1 MRGAENRPGG
11 RLACRRHRSRAP
23 FLFPKGGKGKN
34 PVFAGEQNGIGRVAQ
49 NRDQNENTHYP
60 QAVEKHFV
68 MFINV
73 LIFMKYFSILQ
84 PVDIL

>member
-1 MRGAENRPGG
+1 M
-11 RLACRRHRSRAP
+11 
-23 FLFPKGGKGKN
+23 
-34 PVFAGEQNGIGRVAQ
+34 FAGEQNGIGRVAQ

-60 QAVEKHFV
+60 QTVEKHFV

-73 LIFMKYFSILQ
+73 LIFMKYFSIIQ